1 MSLTSGLLALVPF
14 LLGGSEDDAA
24 SQSNLVPPMGAP
36 DANAIGKVEV
46 SKKGTEQQFKVRG
59 ENLDTTSPPGPF
71 EAWLEDGVASGNF
84 QSIGSMSLVSAPKG
98 RWELSLKAKGSAPAI
113 LGVADVADTA
123 GRIVQVRNAG
133 GSTVYLHG
141 IVGAIG
147 TGGCAP
153 TTPAVQRQ
161 FALQRPNPAPDP
173 DAKGK
178 VEVEKKGTE
187 QEFEIE
193 AERLDS
199 APNANFGAFLETAVD
214 SGTYVLLGGLAL
226 VDSAKG
232 KWKLELEAKCAAPP
246 ILGVADVSQL
256 SGRRI
261 EVRDANDTLLL
272 FGVVPDLGA
281 FQGSPNVNQQ
291 AKLTPPDATP
301 PSPKAAG
308 TARVRYLGKKGES
321 TLDVKVR
328 KLTGANSFSVWIET
342 SPGSQVLE
350 AVGSLDLKGKAETSG
365 RFVVSTKK
373 GDGLPFGVLTVKDLS
388 GRRIEIRDSSDA
400 VHLKGILP

>member
-14 LLGGSEDDAA
+14 LLGGSNDDAA

-36 DANAIGKVEV
+36 DANATGKVEV
-46 SKKGTEQQFKVRG
+46 SKEGTEQQFKVRG

-71 EAWLEDGVASGNF
+71 EAWLESAVGSGTF
-84 QSIGSMSLVSAPKG
+84 QSIGSMGLVSAPKG
-98 RWELSLKAKGSAPAI
+98 RWELSLKAKGSAPGI

-141 IVGAIG
+141 VVGG
-147 TGGCAP
+147 LNTSPCAP
-153 TTPAVQRQ
+153 TTPGIERQ

-187 QEFEIE
+187 QEFEVE
-193 AERLDS
+193 GEHLDS
-199 APNANFGAFLETAVD
+199 TSEATYGAFLETAVG
-214 SGTYVLLGGLAL
+214 SGTYTLLGAL
-226 VDSAKG
+226 SLRDAVKG
-232 KWKLELEAKCAAPP
+232 KWKLELEAKCMAPP
-246 ILGVADVSQL
+246 ILGVADVSEL

-261 EVRDANDTLLL
+261 EVRDGSDAVIL
-272 FGVVPDLGA
+272 FGVVPDLAA

-308 TARVRYLGKKGES
+308 TARVRFLGKKGES